1 MMNRLLSLLLIMVSL
16 TAFGQSD
23 QPQNWQDEL
32 LSAMLPVELE
42 DGKVVYFQK
51 TEFTEGL
58 MSRVLDIDGGEAT
71 SFPVTGL
78 SFNDVLRFIEQLN
91 AKSGRTFR
99 LPTWGE
105 WTFAA
110 SEAGQYRFAGS
121 DDIESVGWY
130 TKNSGRSLHPV
141 SELSPNSF
149 GLYDMTGNVAEYV
162 IDDQPEDEFGEFL
175 LMGGTGV
182 SKKKACANSWV
193 LTSAPDHATNT
204 FGFRLVLDEK

>member
-1 MMNRLLSLLLIMVSL
+1 MRYFLFVLLTVAAMAVS
-16 TAFGQSD
+16 GQTV
-23 QPQNWQDEL
+23 QPRDWQDEL
-32 LSAMLPVELE
+32 ISAMLPVELE

-78 SFNDVLRFIEQLN
+78 SFNDVLMFIEQLN

-99 LPTWGE
+99 LPKWSE

-110 SEAGQYRFAGS
+110 SEAGLYRFAGS
-121 DDIESVGWY
+121 NDIESVGWY

-182 SKKKACANSWV
+182 SKKKACLNSCV

>member
-1 MMNRLLSLLLIMVSL
+1 MNRLLSLLLIMVSL

-23 QPQNWQDEL
+23 ELKNWQDEL

-42 DGKVVYFQK
+42 DGKVLYFQK

-58 MSRVLDIDGGEAT
+58 MSRVLDLDGEEAT
-71 SFPVTGL
+71 PFPVTGL
-78 SFNDVLRFIEQLN
+78 SFNEVMTFIEHLN
-91 AKSGRTFR
+91 TKSGRTFR
-99 LPTWGE
+99 LPSWSE

-110 SEAGQYRFAGS
+110 SEGGKYLFAGS

-130 TKNSGRSLHPV
+130 IKNSGRSLHPV
-141 SELSPNSF
+141 AQLSPNAF

-162 IDDQPEDEFGEFL
+162 TDDQPEDGFGEFL

-182 SKKKACANSWV
+182 SKKKACLNSWM
-193 LTSAPDHATNT
+193 LTTEPDGATNT

>member
-1 MMNRLLSLLLIMVSL
+1 MKFFLIVLSVVASMAVS
-16 TAFGQSD
+16 GQTD
-23 QPQNWQDEL
+23 QPHDWQDEL
-32 LSAMLPVELE
+32 ISSMLPVELE
-42 DGKVVYFQK
+42 DGKVLYFQE

-58 MSRVLDIDGGEAT
+58 MSRVLEIDRWEAT

-78 SFNDVLRFIEQLN
+78 SYNEVLRCIEKLN
-91 AKSGRTFR
+91 ARSGRTFR
-99 LPTWGE
+99 LPTWSE
-105 WTFAA
+105 WMFAA
-110 SEAGQYRFAGS
+110 SEAGLYRFAGS

-162 IDDQPEDEFGEFL
+162 IDDQPEDGFGEFL

-182 SKKKACANSWV
+182 SKKRACLNSYV
-193 LTSAPDHATNT
+193 LTTAPDHATNT